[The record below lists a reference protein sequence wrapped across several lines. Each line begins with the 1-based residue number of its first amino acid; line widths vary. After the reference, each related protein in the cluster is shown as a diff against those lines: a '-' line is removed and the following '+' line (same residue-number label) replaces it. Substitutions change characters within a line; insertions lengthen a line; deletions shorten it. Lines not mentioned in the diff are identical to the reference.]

1 MTKIL
6 VIDDEESIRENLLEL
21 LEAEEFE
28 TIGAENGVV
37 GIKLATEQIPD
48 LILCDVMMPESD
60 GYDVIK
66 ALRSNSA
73 TATIP
78 FIFLTAKA
86 DKSDT
91 RKGMELGA
99 DDYLTKPC
107 TANELI
113 NAIATRLDKQQL
125 IIQQSEE
132 KLNELRRNI
141 AHSLPHELRNPLNGI
156 MGLAEILLD
165 EYDSIEA
172 DEAKEMLA
180 EIKLSG
186 KRLYRLI

>member
-1 MTKIL
+1 
-6 VIDDEESIRENLLEL
+6 
-21 LEAEEFE
+21 
-28 TIGAENGVV
+28 
-37 GIKLATEQIPD
+37 
-48 LILCDVMMPESD
+48 
-60 GYDVIK
+60 
-66 ALRSNSA
+66 
-73 TATIP
+73 
-78 FIFLTAKA
+78 
-86 DKSDT
+86 
-91 RKGMELGA
+91 MELGA

-107 TANELI
+107 TAKELI

-186 KRLYRLI
+186 KGLYKLIQNFLL